1 MKEFNFKKKYGQNFL
16 VDKNIVNKIVSG
28 FDIKSP
34 SYALEIGCGDGRL
47 TSLLCS
53 KFDKVL
59 GYEIDED
66 VKELLYSN
74 LKPFSNYSIIFSD
87 FLTSDVKKDL
97 GDEISNLY
105 VIANLP
111 YYVTTPIIEKLTF
124 LDFPFLFMRFMV
136 QKEVGE
142 RFCAKVGSKNYGSLT
157 VFLNY
162 HYCIKKD
169 FVVSRNCFYPVPNVD
184 SMVVSFYRKDNKIM
198 LKDINF
204 FYKLV
209 RDSFR
214 FKRKTLRNNLKD
226 YDLDKI
232 LNVLKGY
239 GFDLSV
245 RAEQLSVEI
254 FCDIANCLS

>member
-1 MKEFNFKKKYGQNFL
+1 MRKFVCKKDSKTDVITYMEYENLKGFDVHPKKYA
-16 VDKNIVNKIVSG
+16 S
-28 FDIKSP
+28 FDDMI
-34 SYALEIGCGDGRL
+34 
-47 TSLLCS
+47 
-53 KFDKVL
+53 
-59 GYEIDED
+59 
-66 VKELLYSN
+66 
-74 LKPFSNYSIIFSD
+74 
-87 FLTSDVKKDL
+87 
-97 GDEISNLY
+97 
-105 VIANLP
+105 
-111 YYVTTPIIEKLTF
+111 
-124 LDFPFLFMRFMV
+124 
-136 QKEVGE
+136 
-142 RFCAKVGSKNYGSLT
+142 
-157 VFLNY
+157 
-162 HYCIKKD
+162 
-169 FVVSRNCFYPVPNVD
+169 NVD

-226 YDLDKI
+226 YDFDKI